1 MTIVTIK
8 DVARAAGVSSA
19 TVSKV
24 LTGNSPEYRV
34 SRETVERVRKA
45 AEELGYVPN
54 VSAQNLRS
62 KRSGMIGVVLNE
74 FDSSGR
80 SMHLRL
86 NSQMDSIQT
95 VHLTFDGALLSGLT
109 EAARIHNTAFV
120 VYPESTHPSE
130 DIAHRFLDG
139 RVEGLILRTNPTI
152 QHPLLTKL
160 DPRRI
165 KMMALW
171 TQDVPPGV
179 GYADIDHKGGAALA
193 TEHLLSLGH
202 QKIAFFG
209 PGEKSPNQH
218 FSMRHQG
225 YQNALKKAGL
235 TPDERLHTEDPQTIL
250 SLFQNGEVTGVVGA
264 TDLQTILLH
273 SDLVQAGIR
282 VPEDL
287 SLVGFDNILGSEFIA
302 GGLTT
307 VHHPTQEM
315 AAAAMNGLMGLI
327 RGETVSRCR
336 TVVPTH
342 MVIRNTTRALNP

>member
-24 LTGNSPEYRV
+24 LTGNSPDYRV
-34 SRETVERVRKA
+34 SKDTVERVRKA
-45 AEELGYVPN
+45 AEDLGYVPN

-62 KRSGMIGVVLNE
+62 KRSGLIGVVLNE

-80 SMHLRL
+80 SMHLKL
-86 NSQMDSIQT
+86 DSQLDSIQT

-109 EAARIHNTAFV
+109 EAARIHNSAFV

-130 DIAHRFLDG
+130 DVASRFLDG
-139 RVEGLILRTNPTI
+139 RVEGLILRTNPTT
-152 QHPLLTKL
+152 QHPLLSKL

-179 GYADIDHKGGAALA
+179 GFADIDHKGGAAQA

-202 QKIAFFG
+202 TKIAFFG
-209 PGEKSPNQH
+209 PGKDGPNAH
-218 FSMRHQG
+218 FSLRHQG
-225 YQNALKKAGL
+225 YLAALQKAGL
-235 TPDERLHTEDPQTIL
+235 APDPELHTEDPQKIIQL
-250 SLFQNGEVTGVVGA
+250 HQAGRVTGVVGA
-264 TDLQTILLH
+264 TDLQTIMLH
-273 SDLVQAGIR
+273 GDLVQAGLK

-315 AAAAMNGLMGLI
+315 AAAAMNGVMALI
-327 RGETVSRCR
+327 RGETVSKCR

-342 MVIRNTTRALNP
+342 MVIRKTTRAP

>member
-8 DVARAAGVSSA
+8 DVAKAAGVSQA

-34 SRETVERVRKA
+34 SRDTVERVRKA
-45 AEELGYVPN
+45 ADELGYVPN

-62 KRSGMIGVVLNE
+62 KRSGLIGVVLNE

-80 SMHLRL
+80 SMHLKL
-86 NSQMDSIQT
+86 NSQLDSIQT
-95 VHLTFDGALLSGLT
+95 IHLTFDGSLLSGLT

-130 DIAHRFLDG
+130 DIGSRFLDG
-139 RVEGLILRTNPTI
+139 RVEGLILRTNPTT
-152 QHPLLTKL
+152 QHPLLTRL

-179 GYADIDHKGGAALA
+179 GYADIDHKSGAAQA

-209 PGEKSPNQH
+209 PGEHSGNAH
-218 FSMRHQG
+218 FSLRHQG
-225 YQNALKKAGL
+225 YRAALQKAGL
-235 TPDERLHTEDPQTIL
+235 TPDPELHTEDPQKVIG
-250 SLFQNGEVTGVVGA
+250 LFRAGKLTAVVGA
-264 TDLQTILLH
+264 TDLQTIMLH
-273 SDLVQAGIR
+273 GDLVQAGIR

-287 SLVGFDNILGSEFIA
+287 SLVGFDNILGAEFIA

-315 AAAAMNGLMGLI
+315 AAAAMNGLMALI
-327 RGETVSRCR
+327 RGETVSKCR
-336 TVVPTH
+336 TIVPTH
-342 MVIRNTTRALNP
+342 MVIRNTTRKLG